1 MKSLD
6 VKDLG
11 KLLKEWPERTTAIR
25 AQTTYLST
33 ERVYKDILNRIPS
46 AQEFSTYRKALRFGH
61 VAGTSKE
68 EPAFAIY
75 ADSKAQRVKR
85 LDRNKVLLYIKAK
98 RKRRIRTPPEIF
110 ILEKFNPWTID
121 TLPFSPDKR
130 WALTI
135 TRKAGAR
142 VVDSVAAKK
151 KFQRSKIRKALF
163 KAGVRKLKK
172 DNNLKVPKSIT
183 GLPDI
188 ALEAIRAEF
197 GLGKRSNPHW
207 RPAILGLVHGGLRS
221 MLKTATGKELIS
233 ALTESDFQNWRKWP
247 TRTTRQLKFAEARKY
262 IGFQK
267 RLGLRV
273 S

>member
-6 VKDLG
+6 VKDLP
-11 KLLKEWPERTTAIR
+11 KLLREWPERTTALR
-25 AQTTYLST
+25 AQTAYLST
-33 ERVYKDILNRIPS
+33 ERVFNDIQQRIPS
-46 AQEFSTYRKALRFGH
+46 SQEYTTYRKALRFGR
-61 VAGTSKE
+61 VAGTSEE

-75 ADSKAQRVKR
+75 ADPKARRVKR
-85 LDRNKVLLYIKAK
+85 LDRNKVLLYVKVK
-98 RKRRIRTPPEIF
+98 RKRRLRIPPEIL
-110 ILEKFNPWTID
+110 ILEKFNPWTVD

-142 VVDSVAAKK
+142 VVDSIAAKK
-151 KFQRSKIRKALF
+151 KFQRSKIRKMLF

-172 DNNLKVPKSIT
+172 DNDLKVPKQIT
-183 GLPDI
+183 GLPDV

-197 GLGKRSNPHW
+197 GLGKRAIPHW

-233 ALTESDFQNWRKWP
+233 AFTESDFQNWRKWP
-247 TRTTRQLKFAEARKY
+247 TRTTRHLKFAEARKY
-262 IGFQK
+262 QGFQK

>member
-1 MKSLD
+1 MRSLD

-11 KLLKEWPERTTAIR
+11 KLLEEWPERTTALR
-25 AQTTYLST
+25 AQTAYLST
-33 ERVYKDILNRIPS
+33 ERVFKDILQRLPS
-46 AQEFSTYRKALRFGH
+46 AQEYTTYRKALRFGR

-75 ADSKAQRVKR
+75 ADSKARRVRR
-85 LDRNKVLLYIKAK
+85 LDRGKVLLYVKAK
-98 RKRRIRTPPEIF
+98 RKRRLRIPPEIH
-110 ILEKFNPWTID
+110 ILEKFNPWTVD

-130 WALTI
+130 WALLI

-142 VVDSVAAKK
+142 QVDSVAAKK
-151 KFQRSKIRKALF
+151 KLQRPRLRKALF
-163 KAGVRKLKK
+163 RAGVRRLKK
-172 DNNLKVPKSIT
+172 DNDLKIPKSIK
-183 GLPDI
+183 GLPDV

-197 GLGKRSNPHW
+197 GLGKRAVPHW

-233 ALTESDFQNWRKWP
+233 AFTESDFQNWRKWP

-262 IGFQK
+262 VGFQK